1 MVNRSIWEDT
11 YYEYD
16 GDRLS
21 YYITDEN
28 DNKIFA
34 GKAYRMPNEDK
45 VKININSICKNYLSN
60 DLRPLLNS
68 YYNGGDNS
76 SESPT
81 GIRTFKIYNS
91 NDEMLEFYEFLYDW
105 SYEIRWNGNDLIL
118 SKPINGRATSSMFR
132 PITKIEGHT
141 VYNYLWAGGA
151 TLYTIVNDA
160 CNAEYAVYYLNSYG
174 GWDAFLFEGKATKSD
189 NIKQFTTEKA
199 FNNNTLDYEIARYTS
214 EINTSYTLS
223 SGWLTDEQAANFAKN
238 LVGSNHVYMQNI
250 KTGDFFPAIITDTKV
265 QYQTMKNNGG
275 KMALYQLNIKE
286 SQNKLRQ

>member
-1 MVNRSIWEDT
+1 MIRRSIWEDT

-21 YYITDEN
+21 YYITD
-28 DNKIFA
+28 DSGKKIFA

-60 DLRPLLNS
+60 DLRPVLDA
-68 YYNGGDNS
+68 YNEGVTSAAEMD
-76 SESPT
+76 EACR
-81 GIRTFKIYNS
+81 IFYLHD
-91 NDEMLEFYEFLYDW
+91 NDEVVLEEYEFLYDW
-105 SYEIRWNGNDLIL
+105 SYDFRFRGQSAIL
-118 SKPINGRATSSMFR
+118 SKPINGRAVSTMFQPFTDISS
-132 PITKIEGHT
+132 ET
-141 VYNYLWAGGA
+141 VTNYLFGDTG
-151 TLYTIVNDA
+151 LYTTIDS
-160 CNAEYAVYYLNSYG
+160 CNAEYAIYYLNSYG

-238 LVGSNHVYMQNI
+238 LVGSNHVYMQNV